1 MKGFDTMAKDCY
13 VGLVIADIHAGAM
26 ESDRLFTELNE
37 EFIKYVKS
45 MKLIDFIVI
54 AGDLFDTK
62 LSLNSDHVRGIFGF
76 LKELADLCVKKN
88 IKLRIIKGTESHDN
102 KQLDVLRFLANSNL
116 DVKIFDK
123 VCDEELFPGM
133 KVLYIP
139 EEYISSKDEY
149 YENYLRGD
157 KTYDMVFGHGLM
169 NEVAFVAKMQE
180 SEVTMNRAPIFKSE
194 ELLDVCR
201 GPIFFGHIHK
211 PQIIKDR
218 IFYVGSFSRWCFG
231 EEEPKGFRSVVYT
244 PDTGKFKSE
253 FIENKLSKKY
263 DTIVIDYKSSFYKDD
278 DNKRMDYIISLV
290 TNSKSDKL
298 RLIFNI
304 PADYPEPKLLVDMI
318 NETFMNYRDVK
329 VVINNGS
336 KEELKKKEMET
347 KIKGLLDKY
356 GFIFEKGMNVD
367 EKISK
372 FIKIKYN
379 RDIDVAKMRK
389 YLYEV
394 INGPILKD

>member
-1 MKGFDTMAKDCY
+1 MAKDCY

-26 ESDRLFTELNE
+26 ESDRLFHELDE

-62 LSLNSDHVRGIFGF
+62 LSLNSEHVRGIFAF
-76 LKELADLCVKKN
+76 LKELADVCVKKN

-102 KQLDVLRFLANSNL
+102 KQLDVLKFLSNSNL
-116 DVKIFDK
+116 DIKIFDK

-133 KVLYIP
+133 NVLYIP
-139 EEYISSKDEY
+139 EEYIPSKDEY
-149 YENYLRGD
+149 YETYLRSG
-157 KTYDMVFGHGLM
+157 KEYDMVFGHGLM

-180 SEVTMNRAPIFKSE
+180 SEITMNRAPIFKSE
-194 ELLDVCR
+194 ELLNVCK

-211 PQIIKDR
+211 PQVIKDR
-218 IFYVGSFSRWCFG
+218 IFYTGSFSRWCFG
-231 EEEPKGFRSVVYT
+231 EEEAKGFRSVVYT
-244 PDTGKFKSE
+244 PETGKFKTE
-253 FIENKLSKKY
+253 FIENKLAKTY
-263 DTIVIDYKSSFYKDD
+263 NTMVIDYRSSFYKDD
-278 DNKRMDYIISLV
+278 DGKRMNYILSLV
-290 TNSKSDKL
+290 NNSKSDKL
-298 RLIFNI
+298 RIIFNI
-304 PADYPEPKLLVDMI
+304 PEDYPEPRLLIDMI

-336 KEELKKKEMET
+336 KEAMKKKEMND
-347 KIKGLLDKY
+347 KIKGLMDQY
-356 GFIFEKGMNVD
+356 GFIFEKGVSVD

-379 RDIDVAKMRK
+379 KDIDVAKMRK

-394 INGPILKD
+394 INGTVLKD